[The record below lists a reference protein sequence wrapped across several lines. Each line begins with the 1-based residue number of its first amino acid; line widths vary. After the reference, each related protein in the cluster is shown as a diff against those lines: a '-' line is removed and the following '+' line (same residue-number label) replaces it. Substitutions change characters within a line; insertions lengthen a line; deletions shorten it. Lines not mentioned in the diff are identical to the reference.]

1 MDTFF
6 DLVARRESCRE
17 YADAPVE
24 REKLVQ
30 CFDAARLAPSACNAQ
45 PYGMVCVQR
54 QETASQ
60 VAQAL
65 KGPGG
70 MNGFAADCGCFV
82 VIHEAP
88 TNLSARVG
96 ARRKDQ
102 DYTSVDI
109 GIAAAQFCLAATALN
124 LSTCIVGWFDE
135 LALKTLLDIPEKS
148 RIRLV
153 ICVGYAK
160 TDTVRSKK
168 RKALDALVRFV

>member
-1 MDTFF
+1 MDTFL
-6 DLVARRESCRE
+6 DLVSQRESCRA
-17 YADAPVE
+17 YADTAAE
-24 REKLVQ
+24 HEKLTQ
-30 CFDAARLAPSACNAQ
+30 CFEAARLAPSACNAQ
-45 PYGMVCVQR
+45 PYEMVCVQAP
-54 QETASQ
+54 QSAAQ
-60 VAQAL
+60 VAKAL

-109 GIAAAQFCLAATALN
+109 GIAAAHFCLAATDVG

-135 LALKTLLDIPEKS
+135 PALKTLLGISEKS

-153 ICVGYAK
+153 VCIGYAK
-160 TDTVRSKK
+160 TDAARPKK
-168 RKALDALVRFV
+168 RKALDAMVRFV